1 MKAGDAVGSQ
11 SVALTIDSKNAVG
24 NDDYSSPYKTS
35 ITSNYFPVEMS
46 TYYLSDAK
54 VVLAQNEELDKD
66 IIYDDNTSKV
76 DYSKAGKI
84 QLGVF
89 TSKSAIDW
97 GSAEYKDLN
106 HFAGCV
112 DFSKFSMEYTVTNTD
127 KLQIDKAGI
136 VTLKKYGVP
145 S

>member
-54 VVLAQNEELDKD
+54 VALTD
-66 IIYDDNTSKV
+66 
-76 DYSKAGKI
+76 
-84 QLGVF
+84 
-89 TSKSAIDW
+89 
-97 GSAEYKDLN
+97 
-106 HFAGCV
+106 AGCA
-112 DFSKFSMEYTVTNTD
+112 EWWHY
-127 KLQIDKAGI
+127 L
-136 VTLKKYGVP
+136 
-145 S
+145 